1 MDSDSTVNQI
11 KMNLQQWI
19 QWSQGQKVDLSLT
32 EDPDDEYRGSGR
44 ID

>member
-11 KMNLQQWI
+11 KLNLQQWI
-19 QWSQGQKVDLSLT
+19 QWSKGEAVTT
-32 EDPDDEYRGSGR
+32 EGDDNDNEYRGSGR